1 MDAFVGWLV
10 AGFVPGFVTSV
21 ALGVLRFLRSRT
33 VNRRRWGLSSPDR
46 VRICVSASPDVET
59 GQYRRPSTGIGQAK
73 ALALIAPSLTR
84 GWRNI
89 DIQSVYFPQDL
100 SGQEL
105 EADLIL
111 LGGPKTNQLTRWAL
125 DLLGDSLG
133 VTQDGSVIE
142 AGDTLYEGHTDADTV
157 TVDYR
162 ACRADEKSLLTRA
175 LDGHPLGFAYLRHGC
190 SGPLPRR
197 VSPCPSER

>member
-10 AGFVPGFVTSV
+10 TGFVPGLVTSV
-21 ALGVLRFLRSRT
+21 ALGSLRFLRSRT

-46 VRICVSASPDVET
+46 VHICVSASPDVET

-111 LGGPKTNQLTRWAL
+111 LGGPKTN
-125 DLLGDSLG
+125 
-133 VTQDGSVIE
+133 
-142 AGDTLYEGHTDADTV
+142 
-157 TVDYR
+157 
-162 ACRADEKSLLTRA
+162 
-175 LDGHPLGFAYLRHGC
+175 
-190 SGPLPRR
+190 
-197 VSPCPSER
+197 